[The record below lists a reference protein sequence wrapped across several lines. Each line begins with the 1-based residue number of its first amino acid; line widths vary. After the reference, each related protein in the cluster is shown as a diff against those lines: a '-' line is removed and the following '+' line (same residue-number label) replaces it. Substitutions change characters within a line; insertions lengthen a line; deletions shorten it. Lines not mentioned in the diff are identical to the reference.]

1 MFDLFLKP
9 KFYSRCKSALRAN
22 KVRLETIKKK
32 RNAVEKYLKKDI
44 ADLLRNRLY
53 YNAYG
58 RTEGLLVEQ
67 NRTTCYKFIEQF
79 SELIL
84 KHVSAMQKQSE
95 CPEECKEAVSS
106 LIYAAARLADL
117 PELRT
122 LRTLFTEKYGNSLE
136 PYLNQEKLQGEPP
149 TKEMKLQL
157 MHVIAKEF
165 SIEWDSKALEQK
177 LFKLPSSEQKEAQH
191 KSLNE
196 GGDHGYKLNGSK
208 NDTIKESNNHIDENG
223 LSNMQEYGKPIRNE
237 MDRTSRPRKEV
248 ADAKLKQHR
257 SSSSEGAFEKRNN
270 HDDDNRMRNIKE
282 YGRLK
287 RNEKDLTSHTRKEV
301 ADDKKLQSS
310 SEGELTDQDIL
321 KTSSTSEASVS
332 DDGTENRKPF
342 YYRFISPPSVKP
354 LVNFGKEKNSTEELK
369 APSGNIDAEEIN
381 KPDDSAVESKPKP
394 RSVRTRRLKPP
405 PDLGVGLQSAKP
417 DPSSSP
423 GNAAPF
429 PKEVSSPTEA
439 EGRNK
444 QASSFE
450 RDMFPKHA
458 NRKLPEYD
466 GLGTRLGAI
475 HRGKRN

>member
-9 KFYSRCKSALRAN
+9 KFYSRCKSALRVN

-95 CPEECKEAVSS
+95 CPEECKGAVSS
-106 LIYAAARLADL
+106 LIYAAARFADL

-136 PYLNQEKLQGEPP
+136 PYNKSRVFAYVQFVQKLQGEPP

-196 GGDHGYKLNGSK
+196 CGDHGYKLNGSK
-208 NDTIKESNNHIDENG
+208 NDTIKKSNNHIDENG

-237 MDRTSRPRKEV
+237 MDRTSCPRKEV

-257 SSSSEGAFEKRNN
+257 SSSSEGAFEKSNN

-301 ADDKKLQSS
+301 ADDKKLHSS

-354 LVNFGKEKNSTEELK
+354 SVNFGKEKNSTEELK

-381 KPDDSAVESKPKP
+381 KPDDSAVE
-394 RSVRTRRLKPP
+394 RI
-405 PDLGVGLQSAKP
+405 
-417 DPSSSP
+417 
-423 GNAAPF
+423 AAPF

-439 EGRNK
+439 EGRHT

-450 RDMFPKHA
+450 RDMFPKYA

-466 GLGTRLGAI
+466 SLGTRLGAI
-475 HRGKRN
+475 HREEISIRRVVIFTFYIPSNSFIM